1 MSKRVAKTEFSVTK
15 TNPSGVSEVFLF
27 DASGPRLGIGKAAE
41 LLVTSK
47 YGLNCFLCGYPIDQK
62 APSRPGSRGWENGLA
77 IKSLIP
83 FAAGG
88 PRVMENVRPCHAQ
101 CDAGSAAT
109 VKHAVAFL
117 SHNRDYALVAT
128 LSRGV
133 GGDGWT
139 GKWSATRWYG
149 GRMWETGI
157 VALPM
162 TSTTYEDAF
171 LELVNGDTRREY
183 IAILCWDL
191 GGISSNRS
199 NLSEEHPA
207 THRAIYE
214 EQISKLTDKQKVVTI
229 YEFYKSM
236 GIYAAPQRISDEMN
250 IPIRTVHDQIYR
262 AKKEGLL

>member
-1 MSKRVAKTEFSVTK
+1 MSNRVAKTEFSVTK
-15 TNPSGVSEVFLF
+15 TSPDGASEVFLF

-47 YGLNCFLCGYPIDQK
+47 YGLDCFLCGYPIDQK

-88 PRVMENVRPCHAQ
+88 PRVMENVRPCHVQ
-101 CDAGSAAT
+101 CDSSSAAT

-139 GKWSATRWYG
+139 GKWSATRWQG
-149 GRMWETGI
+149 IRAWETGV

-162 TSTTYEDAF
+162 TGSTYEDA
-171 LELVNGDTRREY
+171 LSELINDETRREY
-183 IAILCWDL
+183 IAILCWDF

-199 NLSEEHPA
+199 NLPDEHPA
-207 THRAIYE
+207 THKAIYAERLANLTDQQRAI
-214 EQISKLTDKQKVVTI
+214 SI

-236 GIYAAPQRISDEMN
+236 GIYDAPQRIADELG
-250 IPIRTVHDQIYR
+250 ISVRTVHDQIYR
-262 AKKEGLL
+262 AKKAGLL